1 MLLTCLG
8 LAREPGIV
16 PLRTYVFD
24 AYGTLF
30 DVHSA
35 VRGHAAAI
43 GERSTILSELWRQ
56 KQLEYTWVRALA
68 GRYRDF
74 AAVTEDALDF
84 ALATVAPEHAAL
96 KPVLLAAYH
105 SLDAYPE
112 VAGVLAALK
121 AKGATVAILSN
132 GTHAMVA
139 AAVSSAGL
147 GSMIDAIYSVDGL
160 ATYKTDSRVYAWAA
174 QQLRIRPGEIS
185 FQSSNRWDIAGAAA
199 AGFRPVWIN
208 RGGRR
213 DEYGD
218 LPSVAVLSSLDGLA
232 ELP

>member
-1 MLLTCLG
+1 
-8 LAREPGIV
+8 
-16 PLRTYVFD
+16 LRTYVFD

-35 VRGHAAAI
+35 VRRHAGAI
-43 GERSTILSELWRQ
+43 GERSTTLSELWRQ

-84 ALATVAPEHAAL
+84 ALAVVAPEHAAL
-96 KPVLLAAYH
+96 KPALLAAYH

-112 VAGVLAALK
+112 VAGALAALK
-121 AKGATVAILSN
+121 AKDAAVAILSN
-132 GTHAMVA
+132 GTPAMVE
-139 AAVSSAGL
+139 AAVGSADL
-147 GSMIDAIYSVDGL
+147 ASMIDAIYSVDGL
-160 ATYKTDSRVYAWAA
+160 ATYKTDPRVYAWAA
-174 QQLRIRPGEIS
+174 QQLRVRPGEIS

-208 RGGRR
+208 RGGNR
-213 DEYGD
+213 DEYSD
-218 LPSVAVLSSLDGLA
+218 LPPVAVLSSLEGLA